1 MRYARWLCYVDV
13 FSASFLFEPPEEGR
27 GVGFP
32 RKLAILADCT
42 TIDVLV
48 SSGVRCGSFYMFPGP
63 RQIPENLDLKT
74 GIYNSNVSIE
84 YTTNTAAHPAT
95 ANICIIHCRCILN
108 KKWVFT
114 KKPFLNAS
122 AVYDAD
128 FCSRL
133 TQESHVTD
141 RM

>member
-1 MRYARWLCYVDV
+1 MPLYIQHTATHCNTLQHIATHICHCPTTIRYACGLCYVDI

-27 GVGFP
+27 GVRFP

-48 SSGVRCGSFYMFPGP
+48 SSGLRRDSFHMFPGS

-74 GIYNSNVSIE
+74 GMYNSNVSIE

-95 ANICIIHCRCILN
+95 AKICIIHCRCIQ
-108 KKWVFT
+108 KK
-114 KKPFLNAS
+114 N
-122 AVYDAD
+122 D
-128 FCSRL
+128 F
-133 TQESHVTD
+133 
-141 RM
+141 